1 MRLITRDRSFYRSL
15 FSLALPIVLQNFI
28 SFAVNFAD
36 NLMVGRLGDTAVSAV
51 YMGNQFQ
58 TVLQMFVFGI
68 DAAMLIIAAQYWG
81 IKDTKS
87 IRRISAMGIRWSVL
101 VGAVIAAAVL
111 AFPRFFLSRLTSDA
125 GVVEE
130 AVPYVVF
137 VALSYVFFCASQ
149 LLISSMKSVENARL
163 GFYVSLIALFVNIF
177 LNWLLIFGMFGFPA
191 LGVKGAAIAT
201 LISRIVEFLIAAVY
215 VFAIDKR
222 LGLKPKHLFLKAP
235 SLRRDFIRNGAPV
248 VAGQMVWA
256 VNMIAYST
264 IMGHLSPAAVTAS
277 SIVGQ
282 MENLLRV
289 GVFGLSAALGIVTS
303 KTVGAGKFKE
313 MREYAT
319 TAELIFLGI
328 GLLSS
333 LVIVLLKR
341 PFVGLYDISPEAA
354 DMSAQFFR
362 VLTFTFIGT
371 CWQATCLGGLVK
383 SGGDTG
389 FVFKMD
395 SVFVFGVLIP
405 AGILTLV
412 LGAPAWAVFL
422 ALKCDQ
428 ILKCIVAFVKIN
440 SFNWMKKLTREN
452 ADAEPN
458 QEPNKKNLIK

>member
-1 MRLITRDRSFYRSL
+1 MRLLTRDRSFYKSL

-81 IKDTKS
+81 IRDTKS
-87 IRRISAMGIRWSVL
+87 IRRIAAMGIRWSVL
-101 VGAVIAAAVL
+101 VGAVIAAIVL
-111 AFPRFFLSRLTSDA
+111 IFPRFLLGRLTNDA
-125 GVVEE
+125 AVVE
-130 AVPYVVF
+130 AAIPYVIF

-149 LLISSMKSVENARL
+149 LLISTMKSVENAKL
-163 GFYVSLIALFVNIF
+163 GVYVSLIALFVNIF
-177 LNWLLIFGMFGFPA
+177 LNWVLIFGKFGLPA

-215 VFAIDKR
+215 VFVIDKR
-222 LGLKPKHLFLKAP
+222 LGLKIPDLFLKAP
-235 SLRRDFIRNGAPV
+235 LLRRDFIKNGAPV

-256 VNMIAYST
+256 VNMLAYST
-264 IMGHLSPAAVTAS
+264 IMGHLSPAAITAS
-277 SIVGQ
+277 SIVAQ

-313 MREYAT
+313 MKEYAT

-333 LVIVLLKR
+333 LVIVLLKK
-341 PFVGLYDISPEAA
+341 PFVGFYDISEDAVRTTG
-354 DMSAQFFR
+354 QFFN

-395 SVFVFGVLIP
+395 SIFVFGVLIP
-405 AGILTLV
+405 AGVTALL
-412 LGAPAWAVFL
+412 LGAPAWVVFL

-452 ADAEPN
+452 ASE
-458 QEPNKKNLIK
+458 QT

>member
-1 MRLITRDRSFYRSL
+1 MRLLTRDRSFYKSL

-81 IKDTKS
+81 IRDTKS
-87 IRRISAMGIRWSVL
+87 IRRIAAMGIRWSVL
-101 VGAVIAAAVL
+101 VGAVIAAIVL
-111 AFPRFFLSRLTSDA
+111 IFPRFLLGRLTNDA
-125 GVVEE
+125 AVVE
-130 AVPYVVF
+130 AAIPYVIF

-149 LLISSMKSVENARL
+149 LLISTMKSVENAKL

-177 LNWLLIFGMFGFPA
+177 LNWVLIFGKFGLPA

-215 VFAIDKR
+215 VFVIDKR
-222 LGLKPKHLFLKAP
+222 LGLKIPDLFLKAP
-235 SLRRDFIRNGAPV
+235 LLRRDFIKNGAPV

-256 VNMIAYST
+256 VNMLAYST
-264 IMGHLSPAAVTAS
+264 IMGHLSPAAITAS
-277 SIVGQ
+277 SIVAQ

-313 MREYAT
+313 MKEYAT

-333 LVIVLLKR
+333 LVIVLLKK
-341 PFVGLYDISPEAA
+341 PFVGFYDISEDAVRTTG
-354 DMSAQFFR
+354 QFFN

-395 SVFVFGVLIP
+395 SIFVFGVLIP
-405 AGILTLV
+405 AGVTALL
-412 LGAPAWAVFL
+412 LGAPAWVVFL

-452 ADAEPN
+452 ASE
-458 QEPNKKNLIK
+458 QT

>member
-1 MRLITRDRSFYRSL
+1 MRLLTRDRSFYKSL

-81 IKDTKS
+81 IRDTKS
-87 IRRISAMGIRWSVL
+87 IRRIAAMGIRWSVL
-101 VGAVIAAAVL
+101 VGAVIAAIVL
-111 AFPRFFLSRLTSDA
+111 IFPRFLLGRLTNDA
-125 GVVEE
+125 AVVE
-130 AVPYVVF
+130 AATPYVIF

-149 LLISSMKSVENARL
+149 LLISTMKSVENAKL

-177 LNWLLIFGMFGFPA
+177 LNWVLIFGKFGLPA

-215 VFAIDKR
+215 VFVIDKR
-222 LGLKPKHLFLKAP
+222 LGLKIPDLFLKAP
-235 SLRRDFIRNGAPV
+235 LLRRDFIKNGAPV

-256 VNMIAYST
+256 VNMLAYST
-264 IMGHLSPAAVTAS
+264 IMGHLSPAAITAS
-277 SIVGQ
+277 SIVAQ

-313 MREYAT
+313 MKEYAT

-333 LVIVLLKR
+333 LVIVLLKK
-341 PFVGLYDISPEAA
+341 PFVGFYDISEDAVRTTG
-354 DMSAQFFR
+354 QFFN

-395 SVFVFGVLIP
+395 SIFVFGVLIP
-405 AGILTLV
+405 AGVTALL
-412 LGAPAWAVFL
+412 LGAPAWVVFL

-452 ADAEPN
+452 ASE
-458 QEPNKKNLIK
+458 QT

>member
-1 MRLITRDRSFYRSL
+1 MRLLTRDRSFYKSL

-51 YMGNQFQ
+51 
-58 TVLQMFVFGI
+58 LQMFVFGI

-81 IKDTKS
+81 IRDTKS
-87 IRRISAMGIRWSVL
+87 IRRIAAMGIRWSVL
-101 VGAVIAAAVL
+101 VGAVIAAIVL
-111 AFPRFFLSRLTSDA
+111 IFPRFLLGRLTNDA
-125 GVVEE
+125 AVVE
-130 AVPYVVF
+130 AAIPYVIF

-149 LLISSMKSVENARL
+149 LLISTMKSVENAKL

-177 LNWLLIFGMFGFPA
+177 LNWVLIFGKFGLPA

-215 VFAIDKR
+215 VFVIDKR
-222 LGLKPKHLFLKAP
+222 LGLKIPDLFLKAP
-235 SLRRDFIRNGAPV
+235 LLRRDFIKNGAPV

-256 VNMIAYST
+256 VNMLAYST
-264 IMGHLSPAAVTAS
+264 IMGHLSPAAITAS
-277 SIVGQ
+277 SIVAQ

-313 MREYAT
+313 MKEYAT

-333 LVIVLLKR
+333 LVIVLLKK
-341 PFVGLYDISPEAA
+341 PFVGFYDISEDAVRTTG
-354 DMSAQFFR
+354 QFFN

-395 SVFVFGVLIP
+395 SIFVFGVLIP
-405 AGILTLV
+405 AGVTALL
-412 LGAPAWAVFL
+412 LGAPAWVVFL

-452 ADAEPN
+452 ASE
-458 QEPNKKNLIK
+458 QT

>member
-1 MRLITRDRSFYRSL
+1 MRLLTRDRSFYKSL

-81 IKDTKS
+81 IRDTKS
-87 IRRISAMGIRWSVL
+87 IRRIAAMGIRWSVL
-101 VGAVIAAAVL
+101 VGAVIAAIVL
-111 AFPRFFLSRLTSDA
+111 IFPRFLLGRLTNDA
-125 GVVEE
+125 AVVE
-130 AVPYVVF
+130 AAIPYVIF

-149 LLISSMKSVENARL
+149 LLISTMKSVENAKL

-177 LNWLLIFGMFGFPA
+177 LNWVLIFGKFGLPA

-201 LISRIVEFLIAAVY
+201 LISRIVDFLIAAVY
-215 VFAIDKR
+215 VFVIDKR
-222 LGLKPKHLFLKAP
+222 LGLKIPDLFLKAP
-235 SLRRDFIRNGAPV
+235 LLRRDFIKNGAPV

-256 VNMIAYST
+256 VNMLAYST
-264 IMGHLSPAAVTAS
+264 IMGHLSPAAITAS
-277 SIVGQ
+277 SIVAQ

-313 MREYAT
+313 MKEYAT

-333 LVIVLLKR
+333 LVIVLLKK
-341 PFVGLYDISPEAA
+341 PFVGFYDISEDAVRTTG
-354 DMSAQFFR
+354 QFFN

-395 SVFVFGVLIP
+395 SIFVFGVLIP
-405 AGILTLV
+405 AGVTALL
-412 LGAPAWAVFL
+412 LGAPAWVVFL

-452 ADAEPN
+452 ASE
-458 QEPNKKNLIK
+458 QT

>member
-1 MRLITRDRSFYRSL
+1 MRIITRDRSFYRSL
-15 FSLALPIVLQNFI
+15 FTLAVPIVLQNLI

-81 IKDTKS
+81 LKDTKS
-87 IRRISAMGIRWSVL
+87 VRKIAAMGIRWSVL
-101 VGAVIAAAVL
+101 VGFVISAAVVI
-111 AFPRFFLSRLTSDA
+111 FPRFLLGLLTSDA
-125 GVVEE
+125 AVVEE
-130 AVPYVVF
+130 GVSYCIF

-149 LLISSMKSVENARL
+149 LMISAMKSVENAKL

-177 LNWLLIFGMFGFPA
+177 LNWVLIFGKFGLPA
-191 LGVKGAAIAT
+191 LGVKGAGIAT
-201 LISRIVEFLIAAVY
+201 LISRIVEFLIAAIY
-215 VFAIDKR
+215 VFTMDRKLQMQPR
-222 LGLKPKHLFLKAP
+222 DLLSSAP
-235 SLRRDFIRNGAPV
+235 LLRKDFIRNGAPV

-264 IMGHLSPAAVTAS
+264 IMGHLSPAAITAS
-277 SIVGQ
+277 SIVAQ
-282 MENLLRV
+282 MESLLRV

-303 KTVGAGKFKE
+303 KTVGAGKFRE
-313 MREYAT
+313 MKEYAT
-319 TAELIFLGI
+319 TAEVIFLGV

-333 LVIVLLKR
+333 FIILVLKK
-341 PFVGLYDISPEAA
+341 PFVGFYDISDEAVNVTR
-354 DMSAQFFR
+354 QFFN
-362 VLTFTFIGT
+362 VLNITFIGT

-395 SVFVFGVLIP
+395 SIFVFGVLIP
-405 AGILTLV
+405 AGVTALL
-412 LGAPAWAVFL
+412 LGAPAWVVFL

-440 SFNWMKKLTREN
+440 SFNWMKKLTRE
-452 ADAEPN
+452 DLAE
-458 QEPNKKNLIK
+458 E